1 MNGFE
6 PLIAALAGGILPPL
20 AWLWFWRREDSVH
33 PEPRRLIAL
42 AFLAGM
48 VAVAVVIP
56 LEKMAASLISAQEL
70 WVAAAVGTTTL
81 TFVIWSAMEELIK
94 YVMAKLTV
102 LRRREDDE
110 PIDPVIYMVTVALG
124 FAAAE
129 NTLFLLSPLSGD
141 TLMQTLL
148 TGNLRFVGATLLH
161 VLSSAVIGVAL
172 GLSFY
177 KKKSIKRWY
186 ALIGVI
192 LAATLHSIFN
202 FLILNTP
209 EEHLLRTFGF
219 VWIGLI
225 ILLAMLEY
233 IKRIHPV
240 IKQKLWRS

>member
-1 MNGFE
+1 MSEWE
-6 PLIAALAGGILPPL
+6 PIVAALAGGILPPL

-56 LEKMAASLISAQEL
+56 LEKMAATYISSQNFFVL
-70 WVAAAVGTTTL
+70 AAASVTTL
-81 TFVIWSAMEELIK
+81 TFVVWSAMEELIK

-110 PIDPVIYMVTVALG
+110 PIDPVVYMVTVALG

-141 TLMQTLL
+141 SLLQTVL

-161 VLSSAVIGVAL
+161 VLSSAVIG
-172 GLSFY
+172 
-177 KKKSIKRWY
+177 
-186 ALIGVI
+186 
-192 LAATLHSIFN
+192 AAI
-202 FLILNTP
+202 
-209 EEHLLRTFGF
+209 
-219 VWIGLI
+219 
-225 ILLAMLEY
+225 
-233 IKRIHPV
+233 
-240 IKQKLWRS
+240 

>member
-1 MNGFE
+1 MSE
-6 PLIAALAGGILPPL
+6 LTPVVAAFLGGVLPAL
-20 AWLWFWRREDSVH
+20 AWLWFWRREDSLH

-48 VAVAVVIP
+48 AAVAVVIP
-56 LEKMAASLISAQEL
+56 LEKYAATFIASS
-70 WVAAAVGTTTL
+70 VATVTAWPAIEEILKYLAAR
-81 TFVIWSAMEELIK
+81 F
-94 YVMAKLTV
+94 TV
-102 LRRREDDE
+102 LKRKEDDE

-129 NTLFLLSPLSGD
+129 NALFFLSPISGD
-141 TLMQTLL
+141 GIVQTAI

-177 KKKSIKRWY
+177 KSKVSKFVY
-186 ALIGVI
+186 VVIGVI
-192 LAATLHSIFN
+192 LAFVLHGLFN

-209 EEHLLRTFGF
+209 ENLLLRTFGY

-225 ILLAMLEY
+225 VLLAVLEY
-233 IKRIHPV
+233 IKRIHPR
-240 IKQKLWRS
+240 IFKST

>member
-1 MNGFE
+1 MSELE
-6 PLIAALAGGILPPL
+6 PIIAAFAGGVLPAL
-20 AWLWFWRREDSVH
+20 AWLWFWRREDSVP

-56 LEKMAASLISAQEL
+56 MEKFAASYLKTQDL
-70 WVAAAVGTTTL
+70 WLLTAASTTTL
-81 TFVIWSAMEELIK
+81 TFIIWSAMEEIIK
-94 YVMAKLTV
+94 YVMARLTV
-102 LRRREDDE
+102 LHRREDDE

-141 TLMQTLL
+141 SLLQTIL

-161 VLSSAVIGVAL
+161 VLASSVIGVAL

-177 KKKSIKRWY
+177 KRKR
-186 ALIGVI
+186 ARRRAVVIGVI
-192 LAATLHSIFN
+192 LAIALHAAFN

-209 EEHLLRTFGF
+209 ETNLLRTFGL
-219 VWIGLI
+219 VWIGL
-225 ILLAMLEY
+225 
-233 IKRIHPV
+233 V
-240 IKQKLWRS
+240 